1 MPEALRRINLKKVK
15 ANQIIIVLVSLVV
28 LVAVGYMFI
37 AAESPEAY
45 IEKIEKERERQFK
58 FIRFNVESPLNEEQK
73 KNFQSL
79 TFYEVNPS
87 YRIKARLI
95 PIENK
100 KVREVPLTD
109 GSKEKYIEHSFA
121 EFELGGK
128 TNRLLLLQ
136 SIKETDMRN
145 FFLAFADST
154 SGSATYGGGRY
165 LNVRQDGKNS
175 ITLDF
180 NLAYNPYCAYNPDY
194 ACPLPPKENLL
205 TIPVEAGE
213 KNYGK

>member
-1 MPEALRRINLKKVK
+1 VK
-15 ANQIIIVLVSLVV
+15 SSHILIGVVSLVI
-28 LVAVGYMFI
+28 LVAIGYMFI

-45 IEKIEKERERQFK
+45 LEKIEKERERQFK
-58 FIRFNVESPLNEEQK
+58 FIRFNIESPLTEEQK
-73 KNFQSL
+73 KDFKSL
-79 TFYEVNPS
+79 TFYEINPS
-87 YRIKARLI
+87 YRVKARLV
-95 PIENK
+95 PIESK

-128 TNRLLLLQ
+128 TNKLLLLQ

-145 FFLAFADST
+145 FFLAFADET
-154 SGSATYGGGRY
+154 SGRETYGGGRF

-175 ITLDF
+175 ITIDF

-194 ACPLPPKENLL
+194 ACPLPPKENLM
-205 TIPVEAGE
+205 TIAIEAGE
-213 KNYGK
+213 KNYDK

>member
-1 MPEALRRINLKKVK
+1 MK
-15 ANQIIIVLVSLVV
+15 ASQVIIVLVSLVV
-28 LVAVGYMFI
+28 LFAVGYMFT

-73 KNFQSL
+73 KNFHSL
-79 TFYEVNPS
+79 TFYEIDPA
-87 YRIKARLI
+87 YRIKARLL

-145 FFLAFADST
+145 FFLAFADET

-165 LNVRQDGKNS
+165 LNVRQDGKKS

-180 NLAYNPYCAYNPDY
+180 NLAFNPYCAYNPNY

-205 TIPVEAGE
+205 TISIEAGE

>member
-1 MPEALRRINLKKVK
+1 MK
-15 ANQIIIVLVSLVV
+15 ASYILLI
-28 LVAVGYMFI
+28 AVGFVVIAAVAYMFT

-45 IEKIEKERERQFK
+45 VEKIEKERERQFK
-58 FIRFNVESPLNEEQK
+58 FIRFNVESPLTEEQK
-73 KNFQSL
+73 RTFTKL
-79 TFYEVNPS
+79 TFYEIDPS
-87 YRIKARLI
+87 YKVKARIL

-109 GSKEKYIEHSFA
+109 GSTQRYIEHSFA

-128 TNRLLLLQ
+128 TNKLLLLQ
-136 SIKETDMRN
+136 AMDEADKRN
-145 FFLAFADST
+145 FFLAFADAT
-154 SGSATYGGGRY
+154 SARETYGGGRY

-194 ACPLPPKENLL
+194 ACPIPPKENLL
-205 TIPVEAGE
+205 EIAIEAGE
-213 KNYGK
+213 KNYKE